1 MEKER
6 LCKNC
11 IWVNSQANE
20 SGMVHCKYLNCAVY
34 GNSQP
39 CAHYELYDPEN
50 RPF

>member
-11 IWVNSQANE
+11 VWVCSQANE
-20 SGMVHCKYLNCAVY
+20 FGMVFCKWLQIAVY

-39 CAHYELYDPEN
+39 CAQYELYDPEN

>member
-11 IWVNSQANE
+11 VWVCSQANE
-20 SGMVHCKYLNCAVY
+20 SGMLRCRWLNCAVY

-39 CAHYELYDPEN
+39 CAKYELYDLEN
-50 RPF
+50 EPF

>member
-11 IWVNSQANE
+11 IWVYSQANE
-20 SGMVHCKYLNCAVY
+20 SGIVYCRYLKMGVY
-34 GNSQP
+34 GGSQP
-39 CAHYELYDPEN
+39 CSRYELYDPEN

>member
-11 IWVNSQANE
+11 IWINSQANE
-20 SGMVHCKYLNCAVY
+20 SGMLYCKFQQCAVY
-34 GNSQP
+34 GGSQP
-39 CAHYELYDPEN
+39 CAKYELYDPEN